1 MANWKI
7 LLRQNLNT
15 MAMIKFN
22 NVTKIYHH
30 DTIVLRDISFEVEKG
45 EFVSI
50 VGKSGSGKTTLTR
63 LILGLEEPSEGEVF
77 FEETNLNSISSS
89 KIQDLRRKIGVI
101 YQDYKLLP
109 TKTVYENVS
118 YIMAVEGKPDK
129 EIQVEVPKVLDVIG
143 LTGKED
149 NFPSEL
155 SGGEQQRLAIA
166 RALVN
171 HPDIIIADE
180 PTGNLDPYNTYEV
193 ISLLQKINQT
203 GKTIILATHDRE
215 VINKLAKR
223 VITLEQGRIVRDEQA
238 GRFII

>member
-1 MANWKI
+1 
-7 LLRQNLNT
+7 
-15 MAMIKFN
+15 MIKFN
-22 NVTKIYHH
+22 NVTKIYHP

>member
-1 MANWKI
+1 
-7 LLRQNLNT
+7 
-15 MAMIKFN
+15 MIRFN
-22 NVTKIYHH
+22 NVTKIYQAE
-30 DTIVLRDISFEVEKG
+30 TVVLQDISFEIKKG

-63 LILGLEEPSEGEVF
+63 LILGLESPSVGEVF
-77 FEETNLNSISSS
+77 FQNTNMSNFDSS
-89 KIQDLRRKIGVI
+89 KLQEIRRKIGVI

-109 TKTVYENVS
+109 TKTVYENVA
-118 YIMAVEGKPDK
+118 YIMAVEGKEDE
-129 EIQVEVPKVLDVIG
+129 EIEIEVPKVLDVIG
-143 LTGKED
+143 LSGKED

-171 HPDIIIADE
+171 HPEIIIADE

-193 ISLLQKINQT
+193 ISLLQKINQAGT
-203 GKTIILATHDRE
+203 TIILATHDRE
-215 VINKLAKR
+215 VINKLGKR
-223 VITLEQGRIVRDEQA
+223 VITLEKGKLVRDEEA

>member
-1 MANWKI
+1 
-7 LLRQNLNT
+7 

-22 NVTKIYHH
+22 NVTKIYHP

-77 FEETNLNSISSS
+77 FEETNLNSINSS

-129 EIQVEVPKVLDVIG
+129 EIDVEVPKVLDIIG
-143 LTGKED
+143 LTGKDD

>member
-1 MANWKI
+1 
-7 LLRQNLNT
+7 
-15 MAMIKFN
+15 MIKFN
-22 NVTKIYHH
+22 NVTKIYPP
-30 DTIVLRDISFEVEKG
+30 DAVVLQELSFEIKKG

-50 VGKSGSGKTTLTR
+50 VGKSGAGKTTLTR
-63 LILGLEEPSEGEVF
+63 LILGIEEPTEGEVF
-77 FEETNLNSISSS
+77 FGQMNMEDIDCK
-89 KIQDLRRKIGVI
+89 KIQEFRRKIGVI

-118 YIMAVEGKPDK
+118 YIMEVEGKDDK
-129 EIQVEVPKVLDVIG
+129 DIDREVPKVLDIIG
-143 LTGKED
+143 LSEKHG

-171 HPDIIIADE
+171 RPEIIIADE

-193 ISLLQKINQT
+193 ISLLQKINSAGT
-203 GKTIILATHDRE
+203 TIILATHDRE
-215 VINKLAKR
+215 VINKLGKR
-223 VITLEQGRIVRDEQA
+223 VITLEQGRIIRDEQA

>member
-1 MANWKI
+1 
-7 LLRQNLNT
+7 

-22 NVTKIYHH
+22 NVTKIYHP

>member
-1 MANWKI
+1 
-7 LLRQNLNT
+7 

-22 NVTKIYHH
+22 NVTKIYHP
-30 DTIVLRDISFEVEKG
+30 DTIVLRDISFEVERG

-129 EIQVEVPKVLDVIG
+129 EIHVEVPKVLDVIG

-223 VITLEQGRIVRDEQA
+223 VITLEEGRIVRDEQA

>member
-1 MANWKI
+1 
-7 LLRQNLNT
+7 
-15 MAMIKFN
+15 MIKFN
-22 NVTKIYHH
+22 NVTKIYHP
-30 DTIVLRDISFEVEKG
+30 DTIVLRDISFEVERG

-129 EIQVEVPKVLDVIG
+129 EIHVEVPKVLDVIG

-223 VITLEQGRIVRDEQA
+223 VITLEEGRIVRDEQA

>member
-1 MANWKI
+1 
-7 LLRQNLNT
+7 

-22 NVTKIYHH
+22 NVTKIYQP
-30 DTIVLRDISFEVEKG
+30 DTIVLRDISFEVQRG

-50 VGKSGSGKTTLTR
+50 VGKSGSGKTTLAR

-77 FEETNLNSISSS
+77 FEETNLNSISSN

-118 YIMAVEGKPDK
+118 YIMAVEGKSDK
-129 EIQVEVPKVLDVIG
+129 EIHVEVPKVLEVIG
-143 LTGKED
+143 LTCKEG

-215 VINKLAKR
+215 VINKLGKR
-223 VITLEQGRIVRDEQA
+223 VITLEEGRIVRDEQV

>member
-1 MANWKI
+1 
-7 LLRQNLNT
+7 
-15 MAMIKFN
+15 MIKFE
-22 NVTKIYHH
+22 NVTKIYQP
-30 DTIVLRDISFEVEKG
+30 DALVLQDINFEIKKG

-77 FEETNLNSISSS
+77 FNDISLNKITSSA
-89 KIQDLRRKIGVI
+89 IQELRRKIGVI

-109 TKTVYENVS
+109 NKTIYENVA

-129 EIQVEVPKVLDVIG
+129 DIRCEVPKVLNIIG
-143 LTGKED
+143 LSGRED

-171 HPDIIIADE
+171 HPEIIIADE

-193 ISLLQKINQT
+193 ISLLQKINAAGT
-203 GKTIILATHDRE
+203 TIILATHDRE
-215 VINKLAKR
+215 VINKLCKR
-223 VITLEQGRIVRDEQA
+223 VITLENGRIIRDEQD

>member
-1 MANWKI
+1 
-7 LLRQNLNT
+7 

-22 NVTKIYHH
+22 NVTKIYHP
-30 DTIVLRDISFEVEKG
+30 DTIVLREISFEVEKG

-77 FEETNLNSISSS
+77 FEETNLNSISCS

-109 TKTVYENVS
+109 TKTVYENVA

-129 EIQVEVPKVLDVIG
+129 EIHVEVPKVLDVIG

-223 VITLEQGRIVRDEQA
+223 VITLEEGRIVRDEQA

>member
-1 MANWKI
+1 
-7 LLRQNLNT
+7 

-22 NVTKIYHH
+22 NVTKIYHP

-129 EIQVEVPKVLDVIG
+129 EIAEFCDIWKVQLKRYVEYMIFVNNNRTWPF
-143 LTGKED
+143 GKFKD
-149 NFPSEL
+149 KKS
-155 SGGEQQRLAIA
+155 
-166 RALVN
+166 
-171 HPDIIIADE
+171 
-180 PTGNLDPYNTYEV
+180 
-193 ISLLQKINQT
+193 
-203 GKTIILATHDRE
+203 
-215 VINKLAKR
+215 
-223 VITLEQGRIVRDEQA
+223 
-238 GRFII
+238 